1 MAETVAKPANKA
13 GRSRRR
19 KSEQPTPARG
29 VGRPPRLSR
38 EAILEA
44 SVALLTEEP
53 VENFTLSRVA
63 KRLDTVS
70 MALYNYFDSRE
81 ALLCAVADEIC
92 MGFKLRR
99 PRAGQTW
106 QRTLRNWL
114 EDVRKLAERH
124 PVILKVLGVDG
135 QTTAGWLRVTLT
147 VSRTLYNEGMRGKE
161 LAVTSYLFCSQ
172 AVALIMFES
181 WSASFHSAL
190 SLNHIEEL
198 EAQEQDFLLE
208 NLRPFHTKLTSD
220 DILNAGFDEL
230 IAGLARKLDAK
241 MEVSR

>member
-1 MAETVAKPANKA
+1 MAETTEKTT
-13 GRSRRR
+13 R
-19 KSEQPTPARG
+19 KSSRGKRKKTNQETVSRG
-29 VGRPPRLSR
+29 VGRPARLSR
-38 EAILEA
+38 AAILAA
-44 SVALLTEEP
+44 SIELLEEEP

-99 PRAGQTW
+99 PRAGQAW

-124 PVILKVLGVDG
+124 PVILKILGVDG
-135 QTTAGWLRVTLT
+135 QTTAGWLRVSLT
-147 VSRTLYNEGMRGKE
+147 VSRTLYGEGMRGKE

-172 AVALIMFES
+172 AVALIWFES
-181 WSASFHSAL
+181 VGASFHSAL

-198 EAQEQDFLLE
+198 GTDEQDFLLE
-208 NLRPFHTKLTSD
+208 NLRPYHTKLTSD
-220 DILNAGFDEL
+220 DILNTGFNEL
-230 IAGLARKLDAK
+230 IEGLERKLAA
-241 MEVSR
+241 

>member
-1 MAETVAKPANKA
+1 MVAEPAEKTAKKSTR
-13 GRSRRR
+13 GKR
-19 KSEQPTPARG
+19 KKTEQEAVSRG
-29 VGRPPRLSR
+29 VGRPARLSR
-38 EAILEA
+38 EAILAA
-44 SVALLTEEP
+44 SIALLEEEP
-53 VENFTLSRVA
+53 VENFTLARVA

-70 MALYNYFDSRE
+70 MALYNYFNSRE

-99 PRAGQTW
+99 PRAGQSW
-106 QRTLRNWL
+106 QKKLRGWL
-114 EDVRKLAERH
+114 EDVHKLADRH

-147 VSRTLYNEGMRGKE
+147 VTRTLYDEGMRGKE

-181 WSASFHSAL
+181 MGASFHSAL

-198 EAQEQDFLLE
+198 GAAEQEFVLDK
-208 NLRPFHTKLTSD
+208 LRPFHSRLTSD
-220 DILNAGFDEL
+220 DILDAGFNEL
-230 IAGLARKLDAK
+230 IEGLERKMAG
-241 MEVSR
+241 